1 MVIAGWFMHVRKPQS
16 SGLGGCLVM
25 EKSVHDTGFFFSKVY
40 GWSLNKRPTSFRKE
54 FVNATDDSC
63 PFLFS
68 SLQAKHQVLGNTY
81 TWLWKIRQTD
91 TCGTRPFCG
100 ILKTTIGQIYHYWVF
115 ARPSWL
121 NLNDWSGIKLRVS
134 GTLTLTSRQGESIWT
149 IQTSRYLHLLSKSHF
164 SLRTGSENTGFTQ
177 HKDLH
182 AVNPTVTKG
191 FWC

>member
-1 MVIAGWFMHVRKPQS
+1 MVIAVWFMHVRKPQS

-81 TWLWKIRQTD
+81 TWLWKIRQN
-91 TCGTRPFCG
+91 RY
-100 ILKTTIGQIYHYWVF
+100 LWNKTFLWNPQDNYRANLPLLSICTAVLVKF
-115 ARPSWL
+115 EWL
-121 NLNDWSGIKLRVS
+121 EWHKVS
-134 GTLTLTSRQGESIWT
+134 CKRTLTLTPRQGRK
-149 IQTSRYLHLLSKSHF
+149 QLDYPNL
-164 SLRTGSENTGFTQ
+164 
-177 HKDLH
+177 
-182 AVNPTVTKG
+182 
-191 FWC
+191 